1 VNDSPKAPQKAAAT
15 PPKPEL
21 KFKEMNGPQKALHLL
36 KLVGFLVT
44 FGFAF
49 PNIFEDF

>member
-1 VNDSPKAPQKAAAT
+1 MNDSTKAPQKVGAPASQ
-15 PPKPEL
+15 PEL
-21 KFKEMNGPQKALHLL
+21 KFKEMNGSQKALHLL

-49 PNIFEDF
+49 PNILEAF